1 MKKPKDI
8 SDSLGQCQAN
18 LAQSI
23 LGWMGLKFVY
33 TKGQSLFII
42 KQWKYVGDVKKSS
55 WGIPRTIGPNSTRLD
70 TKHPCVNGIHLFKE
84 E

>member
-55 WGIPRTIGPNSTRLD
+55 PEQLNQFQPNFAHSILKWWSYVAHGPLD
-70 TKHPCVNGIHLFKE
+70 
-84 E
+84 